1 MQRDKTLRL
10 YLYFMCIGK
19 PAGTFQKTKPTLEK
33 WSIDLLCENEALIY
47 YVKMKHWFTMW
58 KWSIDLLCEKPVT
71 LILNFK
77 YVHILVKLS
86 NFRNSIQN
94 VNKNECN
101 KKVQLD
107 LRLL

>member
-1 MQRDKTLRL
+1 
-10 YLYFMCIGK
+10 MCIGK
-19 PAGTFQKTKPTLEK
+19 PAGTFRKTKPTLE
-33 WSIDLLCENEALIY
+33 
-47 YVKMKHWFTMW
+47 

-101 KKVQLD
+101 KKVQLA